1 MGLDLRLELN
11 GAPLALLPPPAP
23 GQGLRLADEPGAPP
37 RRTTVEL
44 RPRDATAE
52 LSLRLAGGVLPLAAT
67 VRDGAL
73 RVESVPA
80 GRLRGGF
87 WLRLR
92 VDDLQI
98 AGGRWS
104 RVVLDDTGQ
113 GRATLAA
120 RPRALEVLPAE
131 RLDPLV
137 RAVLDG
143 PSRVDGLPPE
153 QWLREPLRQPKRRAC
168 LLNLL
173 AVLRA
178 IDLFGRPAV
187 TTLQELLH
195 VATDHLQAR
204 ASAELY
210 WLVSEAAR
218 LPDSPARQRVFD
230 DFGIHSSHKRALERL
245 ARELGLPAPASF
257 ESFRFEG
264 RPSLQIVFAIPPGAA
279 DSHLVDLD
287 LDLGNPRQD
296 LLGLVVHFGE
306 LFDEGLDHVALRRKL
321 ARGPAGPYLGYS

>member
-1 MGLDLRLELN
+1 MGLDLRLEWD
-11 GAPLALLPPPAP
+11 GTPLVLAAPPAA
-23 GQGLRLADEPGAPP
+23 GLGLRLAAEPGGPP
-37 RRTTVEL
+37 RRTSVEL

-52 LSLRLAGGVLPLAAT
+52 LSLRLAGGVLPLEAT
-67 VRDGAL
+67 VVDGAL

-92 VDDLQI
+92 IEDLQL
-98 AGGRWS
+98 AGGRWC
-104 RVVLDDTGQ
+104 RVSFDHTGQ
-113 GRATLAA
+113 GQARLAA
-120 RPRALEVLPAE
+120 RPRPLEVLPPE
-131 RLDPLV
+131 RFDPLI
-137 RAVLDG
+137 RGVLTG

-153 QWLREPLRQPKRRAC
+153 QWLREPLRQARRRAC

-178 IDLFGRPAV
+178 TDLFGRPAV
-187 TTLQELLH
+187 ATLQELLH
-195 VATDHLQAR
+195 VASDHLQAR
-204 ASAELY
+204 TSAELY

-218 LPDSPARQRVFD
+218 MPDSPTRQRVFD
-230 DFGIHSSHKRALERL
+230 DFGIHASHKRALEQL
-245 ARELGLPAPASF
+245 ARELGLPVPASF

-264 RPSLQIVFAIPPGAA
+264 RPSLQVVFAIPSGAA

-296 LLGLVVHFGE
+296 LLGMVVHFGE

-321 ARGPAGPYLGYS
+321 ARGPAGPYLGYA